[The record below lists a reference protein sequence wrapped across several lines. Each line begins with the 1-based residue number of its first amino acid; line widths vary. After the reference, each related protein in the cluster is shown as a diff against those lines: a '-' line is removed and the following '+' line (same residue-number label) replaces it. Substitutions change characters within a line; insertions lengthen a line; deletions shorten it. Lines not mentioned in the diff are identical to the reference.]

1 MPQNNQQDDLYV
13 VIISTKE
20 DRNRL
25 YDFCL
30 NNNIPILYPKLFKE
44 KKIYHLWGLSKTGV
58 GLVSTIIARN
68 TKTNHIV
75 HSIDELKTV
84 FN

>member
-1 MPQNNQQDDLYV
+1 MPQINQQDDLYV

-25 YDFCL
+25 YNFCL

-58 GLVSTIIARN
+58 GLVSTIIARH